1 MTNAVSS
8 RPARFDAYWVLPA
21 LAILCVQVAL
31 YIWMAPRGFDFT
43 DESYYLH
50 SFLHWREFTGNVTF
64 FGAYFEWP
72 FRAMG
77 GSLAGIRLLSL
88 ALVTGSG
95 AILMHSVLRFSL
107 HGQSGHAAL
116 QRGPVP
122 WYYLVAPAAA
132 SMMYFG
138 YLSNLRAPSYN
149 LLSLCTIA
157 LATACLLR
165 TLVQEPGARP
175 ARLAPFV
182 YGVAL
187 GACLLS
193 KATTALILVIGHAAF
208 FAAFNR
214 TWTWKRIREILVL
227 SLAGFALNF
236 AVLTA
241 VFPDWLASLREG
253 VELVRVRGG
262 YGLTD
267 MLRNLSWEVQ
277 RVLVSTGPWLAGL
290 VVLFYMVRRK
300 LGPADRGAISVLA
313 VLVTGISVAVIA
325 AAYLT
330 NVWLFVM
337 IAAAL
342 ALWSLEQIARPQ
354 RGASATD
361 RAELA
366 LMALLFFLPVAFSFG
381 TNTSL
386 LSHSAIAS
394 LFVYCALFLRLYR
407 LSYLG
412 VLTRG
417 ALALSVGLLCVP
429 ALLQQALAL
438 TDVRYTY
445 RQLAPQGGQDTAVA
459 VGAPATVMHVD
470 ERTGKSLNDIR
481 AMVRAAGLEPG
492 DHVLDFSGD
501 GPGFIYAAGA
511 SPLGS
516 PWMIGGYAGSA
527 AAAERV
533 VGKLGP
539 AAVRN
544 AWLLTSTNNPR
555 RIRGWEAIMA
565 RHAGPGSHRLAGSV
579 TIAAPYAW
587 DASAPRH
594 VQLQLWKPAA
604 PAPR

>member
-1 MTNAVSS
+1 MTNAASS
-8 RPARFDAYWVLPA
+8 RPAHFDAYWVLPA
-21 LAILCVQVAL
+21 LVMLCIQVAL

-50 SFLHWREFTGNVTF
+50 SFVHWREFTGNVTF

-72 FRAMG
+72 FRALG
-77 GSLAGIRLLSL
+77 GSLPAIRLLSL
-88 ALVTGSG
+88 ALVLGSG

-107 HGQSGHAAL
+107 DRETGHAAA
-116 QRGPVP
+116 QGGTVP
-122 WYYLVAPAAA
+122 WYYLVAPAASA
-132 SMMYFG
+132 MMYFG

-175 ARLAPFV
+175 ARLAPFL

-193 KATTALILVIGHAAF
+193 KATTALILAIGHAVF

-214 TWTWKRIREILVL
+214 VWTWTRIRELLLL

-236 AVLTA
+236 ALLTA
-241 VFPDWLASLREG
+241 VFPGWLASLREG

-262 YGLTD
+262 YGVAD
-267 MLRNLSWEVQ
+267 MLRNLSWELQ
-277 RVLVSTGPWLAGL
+277 RVLISTGPWLAAL
-290 VVLFYMVRRK
+290 VVLFYLARRK
-300 LGPADRGAISVLA
+300 LGRADRGAVSLLA
-313 VLVTGISVAVIA
+313 VLVTGGSVGVIA

-337 IAAAL
+337 LAAAL
-342 ALWSLEQIARPQ
+342 ALWSLERLVQPQ
-354 RGASATD
+354 RGLSATD
-361 RAELA
+361 RAELG

-394 LFVYCALFLRLYR
+394 LFVYCAIFLRLYR
-407 LSYLG
+407 LSYHG
-412 VLTRG
+412 MLTRG
-417 ALALSVGLLCVP
+417 ALALGVGLLCVP

-445 RQLAPQGGQDTAVA
+445 RQLAPQGGQDTQVE
-459 VGAPATVMHVD
+459 VGAPATLMHVD
-470 ERTGKSLNDIR
+470 ERTGKSLRDIR
-481 AMVRAAGLEPG
+481 AMAAAAGLRPG

-533 VGKLGP
+533 VAKLAPGS
-539 AAVRN
+539 VRN

-555 RIRGWEAIMA
+555 RIQSWETIMA

-579 TIAAPYAW
+579 TIASPYAW
-587 DASAPRH
+587 DASAPAQVH
-594 VQLQLWKPAA
+594 LQLWRPV
-604 PAPR
+604 APR